1 MAHHYALDSHIK
13 VEKIS
18 LRGPGCIIL
27 TGPSSC
33 GKGEVAAALC
43 RVMSIPPQAHLS
55 MGEILRTTIHS
66 AKHDEKF
73 RTLLSGKYQIDAN
86 TNIYDC
92 IDTTPELTRKVLSHA
107 ADLEKFFFKTGM
119 GNSCSQLEWLEFCTL
134 NGLLVPNRWTQE
146 FIAAH
151 VEHDPALRTR
161 PFILDGYPRR
171 PEAAQH
177 LLKFLDANGIPII
190 KVIHLSIS
198 KQEMI
203 SRASHRGRAD
213 DDQASLLSRYN
224 FYVDSVQPTVDYLKM
239 ELGSAAIALIDAHQP
254 VYDQSHGERKFNLEA
269 SIQNVVVSVL
279 RNLGVPRSIMRDL
292 LAQNSKCSSAA
303 HLV

>member
-1 MAHHYALDSHIK
+1 MIHQHPFDSHIK

-43 RVMSIPPQAHLS
+43 RVLSIPPQAHLS
-55 MGEILRTTIHS
+55 MGEILRTTISS
-66 AKHDEKF
+66 AKSDEKF
-73 RTLLSGKYQIDAN
+73 RDLLSKKYHINAS

-92 IDTTPELTRKVLSHA
+92 CDSSPELTKKVLSY
-107 ADLEKFFFKTGM
+107 ADEIGKYFKKTTM
-119 GNSCSQLEWLEFCTL
+119 DKNCSQLEWLEFCTM

-151 VEHDPALRTR
+151 IEHNPLLRTH

-171 PEAAQH
+171 LEAAQH
-177 LLKFLDANGIPII
+177 LLKFLDANQTPVT

-198 KQEMI
+198 KEEMI

-254 VYDQSHGERKFNLEA
+254 VYEIVNGERKLNLSA
-269 SIQNVVVSVL
+269 SIRNVVISVL
-279 RNLGVPRSIMRDL
+279 RNLGVPRTIVRDL
-292 LAQNSKCSSAA
+292 LTQNSM
-303 HLV
+303 